1 MKYALEVSLQD
12 YKQKSIDFL
21 KLLLNEFPSLHLVR
35 SFHNSDLLI
44 SIVMGSIVRFFIF
57 YNSKPSILNCINK
70 FT

>member
-1 MKYALEVSLQD
+1 MKYVLEFSLQD

-44 SIVMGSIVRFFIF
+44 SIVIDSIVQFCILFFVF
-57 YNSKPSILNCINK
+57 L
-70 FT
+70 